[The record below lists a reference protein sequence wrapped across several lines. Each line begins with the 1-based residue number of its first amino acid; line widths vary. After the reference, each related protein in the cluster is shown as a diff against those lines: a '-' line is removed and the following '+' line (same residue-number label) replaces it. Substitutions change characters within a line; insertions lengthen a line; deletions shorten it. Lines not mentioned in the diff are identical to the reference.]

1 MTNGPE
7 PTPPPHHG
15 DWQYGIYLRGLAG
28 ETPEHPT
35 ALDELE
41 RRAARALQPE
51 PRGYVWG
58 GAGTGETIR
67 ANLEAF
73 RRRRLV
79 PRMLRDI
86 SRRSL
91 ATTLLGT
98 DLPAPV
104 LLAPVGV
111 QTIVHPDGELASAR
125 GAAALGLPVV
135 ASTAADRSLEQI
147 AEAAGDTPRWF
158 QLYWPKDDAITASL
172 VRRAEA
178 AGYSALVV
186 TLDTIELAWRPA
198 DLGHGYLPFLQGTGI
213 AQFTSDPAFRAG
225 LEKPP
230 EEDLPAAVGHWA
242 QVINRVVT
250 WDDLA
255 ELRSMTELPILVK
268 GILHPDDARKAQ
280 RRGLDGVIVSNH
292 GGRQVDGAIA
302 ALDALPAVA
311 DAAGNDM
318 TVLFDSGIR
327 SGADVVKALALGA
340 DAVLL
345 GRPYLWGLAL
355 DGAAGVETVL
365 RMLLA
370 ELDLTLALCGYS
382 RPTEVSRDALA
393 PSPGVA

>member
-1 MTNGPE
+1 MNE
-7 PTPPPHHG
+7 PDATPAPHHG

-41 RRAARALQPE
+41 RRAAEALEPE
-51 PRGYVWG
+51 PHGYVWG
-58 GAGTGETIR
+58 GAGTGDTMR

-86 SRRSL
+86 SERSL
-91 ATTLLGT
+91 ATTVLGT
-98 DLPAPV
+98 ELPAPV

-111 QTIVHPDGELASAR
+111 QTIVHPDGELASTR
-125 GAAALGLPVV
+125 GAAELGLPVV

-147 AEAAGDTPRWF
+147 AEAAGDAPRWF
-158 QLYWPKDDAITASL
+158 QLYWPKDDAITESL

-198 DLGHGYLPFLQGTGI
+198 DLSHGYLPFLQGTGI
-213 AQFTSDPAFRAG
+213 AQFTSDPAFRAA

-230 EEDLPAAVGHWA
+230 EEDVPAAVAQWV

-255 ELRSMTELPILVK
+255 ELRSMTKLPILLK

-280 RRGLDGVIVSNH
+280 RRGIDGVIVSNH

-302 ALDALPAVA
+302 ALDALPGVA
-311 DAAGNDM
+311 DAVGDDM
-318 TVLFDSGIR
+318 AVLFDSGIR

-370 ELDLTLALCGYS
+370 ELDLTLALCGYA
-382 RPTEVSRDALA
+382 RPAEVSRDALA
-393 PSPGVA
+393 FSPGTG

>member
-1 MTNGPE
+1 MSE
-7 PTPPPHHG
+7 PDAAPAPHHG
-15 DWQYGIYLRGLAG
+15 DWQYGIYLRGLG
-28 ETPEHPT
+28 GDTPEHPT
-35 ALDELE
+35 ALADLE
-41 RRAARALQPE
+41 RLAADALEPE

-58 GAGTGETIR
+58 GAGTGDTMR

-91 ATTLLGT
+91 ATPVLGAE
-98 DLPAPV
+98 LPSPV

-125 GAAALGLPVV
+125 GAAELGVPVV

-147 AEAAGDTPRWF
+147 AEATGDAPRWF
-158 QLYWPKDDAITASL
+158 QLYWPKDDAITESL
-172 VRRAEA
+172 VHRAEA

-186 TLDTIELAWRPA
+186 TLDTIELAWRPT
-198 DLGHGYLPFLQGTGI
+198 DLAHGFLPFLQGTGI
-213 AQFTSDPAFRAG
+213 AQFTSDPAFRAA
-225 LEKPP
+225 LEKAP
-230 EEDLPAAVGHWA
+230 EEDVGAAVGHWA
-242 QVINRVVT
+242 QVINRVIT

-255 ELRSMTELPILVK
+255 ELRSMTKLPILLK

-280 RRGLDGVIVSNH
+280 RRGIDGVIVSNH

-302 ALDALPAVA
+302 ALDALPGVA
-311 DAAGNDM
+311 DAVGDDM
-318 TVLFDSGIR
+318 AVLFDSGIR

-345 GRPYLWGLAL
+345 GRPYIWGLAL
-355 DGAAGVETVL
+355 DGATGVETVL

-370 ELDLTLALCGYS
+370 ELDLTLALCGYA
-382 RPTEVSRDALA
+382 RPAEVSRDALA
-393 PSPGVA
+393 LAPAMG

>member
-1 MTNGPE
+1 MTE
-7 PTPPPHHG
+7 PDAAPPPHHG

-28 ETPEHPT
+28 EAPEHPT
-35 ALDELE
+35 ALVELE
-41 RRAARALQPE
+41 RRAAEALEPE

-58 GAGTGETIR
+58 GAGTGDTMR
-67 ANLEAF
+67 ANLDAF
-73 RRRRLV
+73 RRHRLV

-86 SRRSL
+86 SQRSL
-91 ATTLLGT
+91 ATTVLGT
-98 DLPAPV
+98 ELPAPV

-125 GAAALGLPVV
+125 GAAQVGVPVV

-147 AEAAGDTPRWF
+147 AEASGDTPRWF
-158 QLYWPKDDAITASL
+158 QLYWPRDDAITESL

-186 TLDTIELAWRPA
+186 TLDTIELAWRPV

-213 AQFTSDPAFRAG
+213 AQFTSDPAFRAA

-255 ELRSMTELPILVK
+255 ELRSMTKLPILLK

-280 RRGLDGVIVSNH
+280 RRGIDGVIVSNH

-302 ALDALPAVA
+302 ALDALPGVAEAVG
-311 DAAGNDM
+311 DDM

-370 ELDLTLALCGYS
+370 ELDLTLALCGYA
-382 RPTEVSRDALA
+382 RPAEVDREAVVEADAQ
-393 PSPGVA
+393 